1 MMRSM
6 WPRRPGGTGWC
17 ASTARNSTHTI
28 RQRRRR
34 MATRRAK
41 DQEEGPAPPTIP
53 KSGQKSAAEP
63 HKRAAELRTAL
74 NRAAHEYYV
83 LDRPTIADA
92 TYDKMFRELVELEA
106 AFPDLSTPDSPT
118 RRVGAEAQ
126 SQLAKH
132 EHLRPMLSLGNAFDD
147 EELRAWEERLL
158 KIAGQELQVSGYTAE
173 LKIDGTAVALTY
185 EDHLFVMGATRGNG
199 IIGED
204 VTVNLRTVRDVPL
217 RLNESAP
224 AGRIEI
230 RGEVYFP
237 FDRFEKMNAE
247 RARAGDSV
255 FANPR
260 DAAAGS
266 LRQLD
271 PAITA
276 SRPLR
281 FYGYSVAAPDGEEL
295 PFRTQS
301 ELLAALVEW
310 GVPVAPNRRR
320 CATLA
325 EVESWA
331 HEIEHDVRPTL
342 NFAIDGGVVKVDSLR
357 LQEELG
363 VVGGREPRWA
373 IARKFA
379 PDIAETRLL
388 AIEVNVGRTGALN
401 PFAVLEPVEI
411 GGVIVKLATLHNE
424 DLIVSKDL
432 RVGDWVQVKRAGE
445 VIPQIIA
452 PIPEKRTGTE
462 KPWRMPSKCPA
473 CGTPP
478 TREEGEAA
486 IYCPNVACPGRQ
498 LEGLVHF
505 TSRGAMDIRGLSYA
519 RIQQLVTAGLV
530 RDAGDIYSLK
540 RESLLKLEGYA
551 AKGADSLIAAIQAS
565 KSQPLSR
572 LLHALGIRHVGSIA
586 AQVLAQHFGTL
597 DAIMAASAKD
607 IESVRGIGAT
617 IANGVVA
624 FFSDPA
630 GKALVQKLRR
640 AGVNFAEPRA
650 VVAGGPLSGMTVVI
664 TGTLPTLS
672 RAKATA
678 LIEAAGG
685 RITGSVSRSTSF
697 LVAGEE
703 AGSKLEKAKSLGVE
717 VIDEAGLLRR
727 TQSPA
732 TSSS

>member
-1 MMRSM
+1 
-6 WPRRPGGTGWC
+6 
-17 ASTARNSTHTI
+17 
-28 RQRRRR
+28 
-34 MATRRAK
+34 
-41 DQEEGPAPPTIP
+41 
-53 KSGQKSAAEP
+53 
-63 HKRAAELRTAL
+63 
-74 NRAAHEYYV
+74 
-83 LDRPTIADA
+83 
-92 TYDKMFRELVELEA
+92 MFRELLELEA
-106 AFPDLSTPDSPT
+106 AFPDLGTPDSPT
-118 RRVGAEAQ
+118 RRVGLEPQ

-132 EHLRPMLSLGNAFDD
+132 EHLRPMLSLGNAFND

-158 KIAGQELQVSGYTAE
+158 RIAGSEVRESGYTAE

-185 EDHLFVMGATRGNG
+185 EDRLFVMGATRGNG
-199 IIGED
+199 NIGED
-204 VTVNLRTVRDVPL
+204 VTVNLRTIRDVPL
-217 RLNESAP
+217 RLDESAP
-224 AGRIEI
+224 AGRMEI

-247 RARAGDSV
+247 RARAGDAV

-260 DAAAGS
+260 NAAAGS

-295 PFRTQS
+295 PFGTQS
-301 ELLAALVEW
+301 DLLAALVEW

-320 CATLA
+320 CPTLA

-331 HEIEHDVRPTL
+331 HEIEHDVRPAL
-342 NFAIDGGVVKVDSLR
+342 NFAIDGAVVKVDSLR

-379 PDIAETRLL
+379 PDIAETILEK
-388 AIEVNVGRTGALN
+388 IGINVGRTGALN
-401 PFAVLEPVEI
+401 PYAVLRPVEI
-411 GGVIVKLATLHNE
+411 GGVTVKLATLHNE
-424 DLIVSKDL
+424 DLIRDKDL
-432 RVGDWVQVKRAGE
+432 REGDWVQVKRAGD

-452 PIPEKRTGTE
+452 SVPEKRE
-462 KPWRMPSKCPA
+462 SDLPRWEMPKECPA
-473 CGTPP
+473 CGTPV
-478 TREEGEAA
+478 TREEDEAA
-486 IYCPNVACPGRQ
+486 AYCTNIACPGRQ

-519 RIQQLVTAGLV
+519 RIQQLVSKGLV
-530 RDAGDIYSLK
+530 RDAGDIYSLT
-540 RESLLKLEGYA
+540 RETLLKLEGYA
-551 AKGADSLIAAIQAS
+551 AKGADALIAAIQAS

-586 AQVLAQHFGTL
+586 AQLLAQHFGTL
-597 DAIMAASAKD
+597 DAIVAASPEE
-607 IESVRGIGAT
+607 IVSVRGIGGT

-624 FFSDPA
+624 YFSDPA
-630 GKALVQKLRR
+630 ARILVRKLRT
-640 AGVNFAEPRA
+640 AGVNLTEPRA
-650 VVAGGPLSGMTVVI
+650 VAAGGPLSGMTVVL
-664 TGTLPTLS
+664 TGTLPTLT

-685 RITGSVSRSTSF
+685 RLTGSVSKSTS
-697 LVAGEE
+697 LVVAGEE

-717 VIDEAGLLRR
+717 IIDEATLLRR
-727 TQSPA
+727 TQTAA
-732 TSSS
+732 TSPS

>member
-1 MMRSM
+1 
-6 WPRRPGGTGWC
+6 
-17 ASTARNSTHTI
+17 
-28 RQRRRR
+28 
-34 MATRRAK
+34 
-41 DQEEGPAPPTIP
+41 
-53 KSGQKSAAEP
+53 
-63 HKRAAELRTAL
+63 
-74 NRAAHEYYV
+74 
-83 LDRPTIADA
+83 
-92 TYDKMFRELVELEA
+92 MFRELLELEG
-106 AFPDLSTPDSPT
+106 AFPDLGTPDSPT

-147 EELRAWEERLL
+147 GELRAWEERLL
-158 KIAGQELQVSGYTAE
+158 KIAGKEVKASGYTAE

-185 EDHLFVMGATRGNG
+185 ENRLFVMGATRGNG
-199 IIGED
+199 MIGED

-217 RLNESAP
+217 RLDESAP
-224 AGRIEI
+224 SGRLEI

-247 RARAGDSV
+247 RARGGESV

-260 DAAAGS
+260 NAAAGS

-281 FYGYSVAAPDGEEL
+281 FYGYSVAAPDGVDL

-320 CATLA
+320 CVTLA

-331 HEIEHDVRPTL
+331 HEIEHDVRPAI
-342 NFAIDGGVVKVDSLR
+342 NFAIDGGVVKVDSLG

-379 PDIAETRLL
+379 PDIAETKLV
-388 AIEVNVGRTGALN
+388 AIEVNVGRTGAMN

-424 DLIVSKDL
+424 DLIISKDL

-473 CGTPP
+473 CGTAA
-478 TREEGEAA
+478 TRETGEAA

-519 RIQQLVTAGLV
+519 RIQQLVSAGLV

-551 AKGADSLIAAIQAS
+551 SKGADALIAAIQAS

-586 AQVLAQHFGTL
+586 AQVLAQHFGSL
-597 DAIMAASAKD
+597 GAIVSASAAD

-630 GKALVQKLRR
+630 GKALVDKLRR
-640 AGVNFAEPRA
+640 AGVNFTEPRA

-697 LVAGEE
+697 LLAGEE

-717 VIDEAGLLRR
+717 IIDEADLLRR
-727 TQSPA
+727 TQSTA